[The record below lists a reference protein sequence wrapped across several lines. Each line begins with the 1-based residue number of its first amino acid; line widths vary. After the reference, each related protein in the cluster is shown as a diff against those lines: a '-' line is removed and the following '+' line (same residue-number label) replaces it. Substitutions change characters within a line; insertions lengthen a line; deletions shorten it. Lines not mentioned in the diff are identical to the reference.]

1 MRGCGYVC
9 VHACACMCVHV
20 HVCMRVTVC
29 LRARACVRVR
39 ACVCTC
45 VHMLLC
51 TCVHVCARARV
62 CSCVCA
68 CLCACE
74 RFGSLLTW
82 EGGSSGP
89 AAWRWWGGDGLCVP
103 GTVEVAAPSSGAV
116 VDPVAG
122 LGRAMVGIEIWGWL
136 RSPLRMGT
144 SASRRKGLGSQCGVE
159 AARRHGGAPG
169 QRMRLRDRLGMLT
182 EMAGPHGKRG
192 PGGPGLLPGNWGL
205 GAPWGA
211 WGRSRGRGTL
221 LVPLPLLASQ
231 MDFGTRTVV
240 GSCTEPACRHRGQTC
255 CSSGRGL
262 GLPMDGAEGDA
273 CCPGASVSPRRGG
286 RPVSTT
292 PAELPGAPPALGNQ
306 AKHESIPIPVCQ
318 EGPWGANCSPLS
330 GHGRGCQDLDAR
342 PSPPA
347 PGPQQTLQLHS
358 GGLEAL
364 ALSLHL
370 RCLSSPRG
378 WPVLGLQLEPLSGGL
393 AGPGHLGTLQGQD

>member
-1 MRGCGYVC
+1 M
-9 VHACACMCVHV
+9 
-20 HVCMRVTVC
+20 
-29 LRARACVRVR
+29 
-39 ACVCTC
+39 
-45 VHMLLC
+45 
-51 TCVHVCARARV
+51 
-62 CSCVCA
+62 
-68 CLCACE
+68 
-74 RFGSLLTW
+74 GSLGA
-82 EGGSSGP
+82 EQGPGHSSG
-89 AAWRWWGGDGLCVP
+89 
-103 GTVEVAAPSSGAV
+103 APSSPGFPDGV
-116 VDPVAG
+116 WHQDCSGVLYRTCMP
-122 LGRAMVGIEIWGWL
+122 
-136 RSPLRMGT
+136 
-144 SASRRKGLGSQCGVE
+144 AS
-159 AARRHGGAPG
+159 
-169 QRMRLRDRLGMLT
+169 
-182 EMAGPHGKRG
+182 
-192 PGGPGLLPGNWGL
+192 
-205 GAPWGA
+205 
-211 WGRSRGRGTL
+211 
-221 LVPLPLLASQ
+221 
-231 MDFGTRTVV
+231 
-240 GSCTEPACRHRGQTC
+240 GQTC

-358 GGLEAL
+358 GGLEAP